1 MPKKRVLLPSSSFP
15 PSAAAATTAVGMD
28 PTLAYAAAP
37 TSNATVGDV
46 GGGGQQAVFMNVQH
60 ENAAE
65 SAGGGMTSL
74 QGDPLNNQQ
83 ISVDAHATGLLHR
96 DVLPENGVDPTSGQS
111 IMVSEMSGY
120 EGSRADTS
128 QQVMQGSVRKRRSIE
143 ATSRITAPL
152 AKRIKVT
159 NDIFIT
165 LLSSL
170 LTITLLFVFYI
181 FIYTESRYFGTY
193 NTYGRRGSR
202 YFIIIIIIIIEFI
215 IIYYYIL
222 KL

>member
-1 MPKKRVLLPSSSFP
+1 
-15 PSAAAATTAVGMD
+15 
-28 PTLAYAAAP
+28 
-37 TSNATVGDV
+37 
-46 GGGGQQAVFMNVQH
+46 
-60 ENAAE
+60 
-65 SAGGGMTSL
+65 
-74 QGDPLNNQQ
+74 
-83 ISVDAHATGLLHR
+83 
-96 DVLPENGVDPTSGQS
+96 
-111 IMVSEMSGY
+111 MVSEMSGY

-165 LLSSL
+165 LLPSL